1 MPSEFALIRRHFTR
15 PARHTDLA
23 VGDDAALIRPAP
35 GMQLAISTD
44 MLVAGTH
51 FFADTDPEGLGWKT
65 LAVNVSDIAAMGA
78 QPRWVVL
85 AASLPGADE
94 AWIEA
99 FARGFF
105 SCCEAFG
112 IDAIGGDTTRGPL
125 NLCPTI
131 FGEVP
136 FGQAITRSGA
146 RPGDDLWV
154 SGTPG
159 RAALGLAHLQDRT
172 TLAAPCLDDC
182 LAALH
187 RPQPRVALG
196 LALRSIASAMLDVSD
211 GLLGDLDHIL
221 ELSGVGAEIDHA
233 SLPLAPLVAACGD
246 AGLAF
251 RACTAGGDDY
261 ELLFSAPPDRRD
273 ELLAL
278 QDSLQL
284 PLHRIGRLTAD
295 IRQVSLRYPDGHLEK
310 LAASGYDHF
319 GRDA

>member
-23 VGDDAALIRPAP
+23 VGDDAALIRARP

-51 FFADTDPEGLGWKT
+51 FFADTNPEDLGWKT
-65 LAVNVSDIAAMGA
+65 LAVNVSDLAAMGA
-78 QPRWVVL
+78 EPRWVVL

-94 AWIEA
+94 SWIA
-99 FARGFF
+99 PFAKGFF
-105 SCCEAFG
+105 ACCEAFG

-131 FGEVP
+131 FGELP
-136 FGQAITRSGA
+136 LGQAITRSGG

-154 SGTPG
+154 SGAPG
-159 RAALGLAHLQDRT
+159 RAALGLAHLKAEIQ
-172 TLAAPCLDDC
+172 LAPAWRDACV
-182 LAALH
+182 AALQ

-196 LALRSIASAMLDVSD
+196 LGLRGLATAMLDVSD

-221 ELSGVGAEIDHA
+221 ELSGVGAEVDEA
-233 SLPLAPLVAACGD
+233 ALPLAPLIAACGD
-246 AGLAF
+246 PDRAF
-251 RACTAGGDDY
+251 QACTAGGDDY
-261 ELLFSAPPDRRD
+261 ELLFAAPAGRRADLAALSARLD
-273 ELLAL
+273 
-278 QDSLQL
+278 L
-284 PLHRIGRLTAD
+284 PLHRIGRLTDTPGQLQLRRAD
-295 IRQVSLRYPDGHLEK
+295 GRLDR
-310 LAASGYDHF
+310 LAVRGYDHF

>member
-1 MPSEFALIRRHFTR
+1 MPSEFALIRKHFTR

-23 VGDDAALIRPAP
+23 VGDDAALIRPSA

-51 FFADTDPEGLGWKT
+51 FFADTDPEDLGWKA
-65 LAVNVSDIAAMGA
+65 LAVNVSDLAAMGA

-85 AASLPGADE
+85 AASLPAPDE
-94 AWIEA
+94 AWIAA

-105 SCCEAFG
+105 ACSEAFG
-112 IDAIGGDTTRGPL
+112 IDVIGGDTTRGPL

-136 FGQAITRSGA
+136 VGQAITRAGA

-154 SGTPG
+154 SGAPG
-159 RAALGLAHLQDRT
+159 RAALGLAQLRGET
-172 TLAAPCLDDC
+172 ELADSHRADC

-196 LALRSIASAMLDVSD
+196 LALRGLASSMLDVSD
-211 GLLGDLDHIL
+211 GLLGDLGHIL
-221 ELSGVGAEIDHA
+221 EQSAVGAVISEEA
-233 SLPLAPLVAACGD
+233 LPLALLQAACGD
-246 AGLAF
+246 AALAF

-261 ELLFSAPPDRRD
+261 ELLFTAPATRRT
-273 ELLAL
+273 EVGALAPQL
-278 QDSLQL
+278 GL
-284 PLHRIGRLTAD
+284 PLHRIGTITPAAEGLRLQAAD
-295 IRQVSLRYPDGHLEK
+295 GQLRP
-310 LAASGYDHF
+310 LAARGYDHF
-319 GRDA
+319 GR

>member
-23 VGDDAALIRPAP
+23 VGDDAALIRPSA

-51 FFADTDPEGLGWKT
+51 FFADTDPEDLGWKT
-65 LAVNVSDIAAMGA
+65 LAVNVSDLAAMGA
-78 QPRWVVL
+78 APRWVVL
-85 AASLPGADE
+85 AASLPAADE
-94 AWIEA
+94 AWIAA

-105 SCCEAFG
+105 ACSEAFG
-112 IDAIGGDTTRGPL
+112 IDVIGGDTTRGPL

-136 FGQAITRSGA
+136 VGQAITRAGA

-154 SGTPG
+154 SGAPG
-159 RAALGLAHLQDRT
+159 RAALGLAQLRGEA
-172 TLAAPCLDDC
+172 TLAGADRADC

-196 LALRSIASAMLDVSD
+196 LALRGLASSLLDVSD
-211 GLLGDLDHIL
+211 GLLGDLGHIL
-221 ELSGVGAEIDHA
+221 EQSAVGAVISA
-233 SLPLAPLVAACGD
+233 GALPLAPLEAACGD
-246 AGLAF
+246 AALAF

-261 ELLFSAPPDRRD
+261 ELLFTAPVARRA
-273 ELLAL
+273 EVGALAERL
-278 QDSLQL
+278 HL
-284 PLHRIGRLTAD
+284 PLHRIGSITPAEQGLRLRD
-295 IRQVSLRYPDGHLEK
+295 HDGQLRP
-310 LAASGYDHF
+310 LAANGYDHF
-319 GRDA
+319 GR

>member
-23 VGDDAALIRPAP
+23 VGDDAALIRPSA

-51 FFADTDPEGLGWKT
+51 FFADTAPEDLGWKT
-65 LAVNVSDIAAMGA
+65 LAVNVSDLAAMGA

-85 AASLPGADE
+85 AASLPAPDE
-94 AWIEA
+94 AWIAA

-105 SCCEAFG
+105 ACSEAFG
-112 IDAIGGDTTRGPL
+112 IDVIGGDTTRGPL

-136 FGQAITRSGA
+136 VGQAITRAGA

-154 SGTPG
+154 SGAPG
-159 RAALGLAHLQDRT
+159 RAALGLTQLRGET
-172 TLAAPCLDDC
+172 ELADSHRADC

-196 LALRSIASAMLDVSD
+196 LALRGLASSMLDVSD
-211 GLLGDLDHIL
+211 GLLGDLGHIL
-221 ELSGVGAEIDHA
+221 EQSAVGAVISEEA
-233 SLPLAPLVAACGD
+233 LPLALLQAACGD
-246 AGLAF
+246 AALAF

-261 ELLFSAPPDRRD
+261 ELLFTAPAARRAEVD
-273 ELLAL
+273 ALAG
-278 QDSLQL
+278 QWGL
-284 PLHRIGRLTAD
+284 PLHRIGAITPAD
-295 IRQVSLRYPDGHLEK
+295 QGLCLHGRDGQLRP
-310 LAASGYDHF
+310 LAARGYDHF
-319 GRDA
+319 GR

>member
-23 VGDDAALIRPAP
+23 VGDDAALIRARP

-51 FFADTDPEGLGWKT
+51 FFADTDPEDLGWKT
-65 LAVNVSDIAAMGA
+65 LAVNVSDLAAMGA
-78 QPRWVVL
+78 EPRWVVL

-94 AWIEA
+94 SWIA
-99 FARGFF
+99 PFAKGFF
-105 SCCEAFG
+105 ACCEAFG

-131 FGEVP
+131 FGELP
-136 FGQAITRSGA
+136 LGQAITRSGG

-154 SGTPG
+154 SGAPG
-159 RAALGLAHLQDRT
+159 RAALGLAHLKAEIQ
-172 TLAAPCLDDC
+172 LAPAWRDPCV
-182 LAALH
+182 AALQ

-196 LALRSIASAMLDVSD
+196 LALRGLATAMLDVSD

-221 ELSGVGAEIDHA
+221 ELSAVGAEVNEA
-233 SLPLAPLVAACGD
+233 ALPLAPLIAACGD
-246 AGLAF
+246 PDRAF
-251 RACTAGGDDY
+251 QVCTAGGDDY
-261 ELLFSAPPDRRD
+261 ELLFAAPAGCRDDLAALSARLD
-273 ELLAL
+273 
-278 QDSLQL
+278 L
-284 PLHRIGRLTAD
+284 PLHRIGRLTD
-295 IRQVSLRYPDGHLEK
+295 TPGQLQLRRTDGRLER
-310 LAASGYDHF
+310 LAARGYDHF